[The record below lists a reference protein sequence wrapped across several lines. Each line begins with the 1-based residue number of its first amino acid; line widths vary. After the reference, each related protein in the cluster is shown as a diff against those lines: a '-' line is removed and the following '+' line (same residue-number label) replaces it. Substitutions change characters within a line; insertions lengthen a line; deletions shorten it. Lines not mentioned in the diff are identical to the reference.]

1 MLQHLYA
8 SNHCNRQR
16 RVTMAHLHVAQI
28 GYLSQDLIER
38 MRNAN
43 NLIVR
48 SKVELDLMHQTVKM
62 LLNVFD
68 ELEKDLDHGRL

>member
-1 MLQHLYA
+1 
-8 SNHCNRQR
+8 
-16 RVTMAHLHVAQI
+16 MAHLHLAQI

-68 ELEKDLDHGRL
+68 ELEKDLDHGRH

>member
-1 MLQHLYA
+1 
-8 SNHCNRQR
+8 
-16 RVTMAHLHVAQI
+16 MAYLHIAQI
-28 GYLSQDLIER
+28 GSLSQDLIER

-68 ELEKDLDHGRL
+68 ELEKDLDHGRH

>member
-1 MLQHLYA
+1 
-8 SNHCNRQR
+8 
-16 RVTMAHLHVAQI
+16 MAHLHVAQI
-28 GYLSQDLIER
+28 GYLSQDLIQR
-38 MRNAN
+38 ITNAN

-68 ELEKDLDHGRL
+68 ELEKDLNHGRL

>member
-1 MLQHLYA
+1 
-8 SNHCNRQR
+8 
-16 RVTMAHLHVAQI
+16 MAYLHIAQI
-28 GYLSQDLIER
+28 GSLSQDLIER

-68 ELEKDLDHGRL
+68 ELEKDLGHGRL